1 MPETIVSQISA
12 LRRMTVGELREKYR
26 EVYGEDTRSGNRDWL
41 WKRIAWRIQELEH
54 GGLSERA
61 KRRAA
66 ELANEADIRVRV
78 PKGAFDG
85 VPGKVRKGGPGKSS
99 GATAR
104 NRRMPLPGTT
114 LTREYKGV
122 VHTVKVLDAGF
133 EYEGRR
139 YRSLSAIAKE
149 ITGSHWNGYL
159 FFRISSGGRKRI

>member
-1 MPETIVSQISA
+1 MSETIVSQINA

-26 EVYGEDTRSGNRDWL
+26 EVYGEDTRSGNKDWL
-41 WKRIAWRIQELEH
+41 WKRIAWRIQELKF

-66 ELANEADIRVRV
+66 ELANEADIRLRV

-85 VPGKVRKGGPGKSS
+85 VSGAVRKGGAGKSS
-99 GATAR
+99 GAVAR
-104 NRRMPLPGTT
+104 NRRAPLPGTT

-122 VHTVKVLDAGF
+122 IHTVKVLDIGF

-139 YRSLSAIAKE
+139 YKSLSAIARE
-149 ITGSHWNGYL
+149 ITGSHWNGNL
-159 FFRISSGGRKRI
+159 FFNISNGGRKQS